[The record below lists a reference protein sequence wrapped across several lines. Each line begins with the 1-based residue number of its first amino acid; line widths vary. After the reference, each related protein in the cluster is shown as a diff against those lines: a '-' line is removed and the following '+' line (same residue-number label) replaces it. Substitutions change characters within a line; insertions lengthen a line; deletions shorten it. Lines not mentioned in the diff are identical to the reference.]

1 MNKATDTR
9 GDAIRRDDDR
19 HDEAKSPERLER
31 EVDEAR
37 ARVGRTASELSDR
50 LSPGELL
57 DQALGMAREH
67 GGEFGRN
74 LGSQVK
80 NNPIPL
86 MLTSVGI
93 SWMMLSSKRHGAA
106 RPYDYYDTY
115 GGSDAYGGSDT
126 YGAPDTFSSSEGRSL
141 KDKIGDTAAKTRDRA
156 AAVGDRIHE
165 TADSMRYS
173 AQNARESMRYSA
185 QNARESL
192 VQFYREQPLLAGSLG
207 VAIGAALGALVP
219 PTELEDDV
227 LGEARDRSVD
237 AAKSTAARKYDEVRE
252 SARSD

>member
-9 GDAIRRDDDR
+9 REIRGDADR

-57 DQALGMAREH
+57 DQAIGMAREH

-80 NNPIPL
+80 SNPIPL

-93 SWMMLSSKRHGAA
+93 SWMMLSSKRGTASH
-106 RPYDYYDTY
+106 YDYYDTY
-115 GGSDAYGGSDT
+115 GDPDA
-126 YGAPDTFSSSEGRSL
+126 YGAPDTYSSSEGRSL
-141 KDKIGDTAAKTRDRA
+141 KDKFGDAAAKSRDRA
-156 AAVGDRIHE
+156 AAVGDRIHG
-165 TADSMRYS
+165 TTDSMRH
-173 AQNARESMRYSA
+173 SA

-192 VQFYREQPLLAGSLG
+192 AHFYREQPLLAGSLG

-219 PTELEDDV
+219 PTELEDNV

-252 SARSD
+252 SARSE